1 MSLISSTM
9 PINLAA
15 ITCLDFEKNS
25 YPIELAVT
33 LAHGRNYQ
41 AWIKPSDAVLSSLP
55 ANMINTINR
64 SGKYPDQVC
73 NELNLLCAGTN
84 IFCDH
89 WGLTTQWLDNLFV
102 AASVERDF
110 SCSPIESLL
119 GDEGYESW
127 NSRKQFVLDIL
138 QADDYSANSQL
149 EVIQAV
155 VNLFYREHSSNIENS
170 GAVIT
175 NAKSFSAPHFA

>member
-9 PINLAA
+9 PINLVA

-41 AWIKPSDAVLSSLP
+41 AWIKPSEAVLSTLP
-55 ANMINTINR
+55 ANIANTINL

-73 NELNLLCAGTN
+73 NELNLLCAGSH

-89 WGLTTQWLDNLFV
+89 WGLTTQWLDNLFT

-119 GDEGYESW
+119 EDEGYEGW

-155 VNLFYREHSSNIENS
+155 VNLFYREQSTHLASAE
-170 GAVIT
+170 AVIS
-175 NAKSFSAPHFA
+175 NAEKLNEPHFA